1 MKKNINE
8 EIFKGY
14 FLNHAP
20 LILAKGLYNNNQNVN
35 DEIEWFTDWIK
46 KKINTKK
53 IRKNKNPNKIVDA
66 VEKILTKQ

>member
-35 DEIEWFTDWIK
+35 DEIE
-46 KKINTKK
+46 
-53 IRKNKNPNKIVDA
+53 
-66 VEKILTKQ
+66 